1 MGVLMTKLQAPRTSC
16 SHASI
21 CVLGNNLPALPRL
34 KRNAHMGPRPLR
46 TRTPRPVL
54 ATTSITRRDTCSR
67 NLFAQRRCTVN
78 TPKHLTPMQLL
89 WADI

>member
-1 MGVLMTKLQAPRTSC
+1 
-16 SHASI
+16 
-21 CVLGNNLPALPRL
+21 
-34 KRNAHMGPRPLR
+34 MGPRPLR

-89 WADI
+89 SLALPDAALYRHSN